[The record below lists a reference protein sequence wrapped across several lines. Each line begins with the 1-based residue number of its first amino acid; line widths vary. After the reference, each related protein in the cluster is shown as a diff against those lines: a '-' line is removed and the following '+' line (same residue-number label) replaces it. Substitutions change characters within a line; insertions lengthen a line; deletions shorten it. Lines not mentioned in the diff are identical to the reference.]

1 MHKALPST
9 GMVSYEGQR
18 LTKAAFIAQRKKEFL
33 AQQKTVQSKGSID
46 SPIKKLQFEQQ
57 QAADLA
63 SRNARTKAAAD
74 GCERRLKQLSSSPGY
89 SALTKEADD
98 IVRRYPSASSA
109 EKAKLKPR
117 AAEVR
122 TQMLKMEQG
131 AASGR

>member
-1 MHKALPST
+1 MK
-9 GMVSYEGQR
+9 MR
-18 LTKAAFIAQRKKEFL
+18 
-33 AQQKTVQSKGSID
+33 
-46 SPIKKLQFEQQ
+46 FEQN

-63 SRNARTKAAAD
+63 ARNARTKAAAD

-98 IVRRYPSASSA
+98 IVHRYPSASSA
-109 EKAKLKPR
+109 EKAKLKRR
-117 AAEVR
+117 AAEVH